1 MYQVP
6 TSLFFLY
13 HPKLTQPDGLG
24 MTSPSMKYFSII
36 YNEGRLL
43 RQRVML
49 MLVTSCSAS
58 SADETMATNPATPEL
73 RCKGLWFTKS
83 ERNSPRSLSLCFF
96 KTADVSER
104 EAQKGYQSVD

>member
-1 MYQVP
+1 
-6 TSLFFLY
+6 
-13 HPKLTQPDGLG
+13 
-24 MTSPSMKYFSII
+24 MKYFSII
-36 YNEGRLL
+36 YNESRLL

-104 EAQKGYQSVD
+104 QAQTRLSISGLISSSSKG